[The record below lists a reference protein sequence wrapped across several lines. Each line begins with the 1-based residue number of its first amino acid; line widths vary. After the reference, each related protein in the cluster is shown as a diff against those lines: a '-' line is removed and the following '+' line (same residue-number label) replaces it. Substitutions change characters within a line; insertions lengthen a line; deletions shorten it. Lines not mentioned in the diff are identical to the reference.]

1 MQINM
6 YNYKTWR
13 KAVNDFRIPYSVQLK
28 RYYFLVSNVN
38 FEKYR
43 LVFLTAIVVINVYT
57 NDKTKYRKWRYNV
70 YNNVSY

>member
-13 KAVNDFRIPYSVQLK
+13 QAVNVFRIPYSVQLK